1 MISVDMRAVGFVDS
15 FRSCGA
21 IQGGFMLLVMLVACL
36 FALLAMH
43 GHCLIFPDQQV
54 WDRSHAPCGGVL
66 QQQNVTSRSM
76 LEM

>member
-1 MISVDMRAVGFVDS
+1 
-15 FRSCGA
+15 
-21 IQGGFMLLVMLVACL
+21 MLLVMLVACL